1 MNNYLL
7 QKIYIL
13 YNLHIF
19 FEDYKIIINKYNI
32 KKKNKYTNII
42 NSLIIQNNQLL
53 QENIKLKNKIK
64 ENEDKELYVFI

>member
-7 QKIYIL
+7 QKFYIL

-64 ENEDKELYVFI
+64 EIEDNELYVFI